1 MARIRALE
9 IKPKD
14 ESKIKRHVTIV
25 RDKANKKTYVNVQK
39 KGEKG
44 KGMAV
49 STDPNSPL
57 NKKKATIKA
66 APKKTTPQKKATI
79 KAAPKKGATIKAAPK
94 KKATIK
100 AAPKKSKRK

>member
-66 APKKTTPQKKATI
+66 APKKR
-79 KAAPKKGATIKAAPK
+79 ATIKAAPK